1 MRYAWFQKHR
11 EAAMD
16 ETVKAQLEQVRT
28 TALTNMFDVAAVIRI
43 AEHLGLD
50 ELAAYL
56 TAGNAGEYTRFILT
70 GKT

>member
-1 MRYAWFQKHR
+1 
-11 EAAMD
+11 MD
-16 ETVKAQLEQVRT
+16 ETIKTQLEQVRT
-28 TALTNMFDVAAVIRI
+28 TALTNMFDVAAVISI

-56 TAGNAGEYTRFILT
+56 AAGNAGEYTRFILT

>member
-1 MRYAWFQKHR
+1 
-11 EAAMD
+11 MD
-16 ETVKAQLEQVRT
+16 ETIKSQVLQVRNS
-28 TALTNMFDVAAVIRI
+28 ALTNMFDVAAVISI

-56 TAGNAGEYTRFILT
+56 AAGNASEYTRFILT

>member
-1 MRYAWFQKHR
+1 M
-11 EAAMD
+11 
-16 ETVKAQLEQVRT
+16 RT

-43 AEHLGLD
+43 AEHLGFD

-56 TAGNAGEYTRFILT
+56 AAGNAGEYTRFILT

>member
-1 MRYAWFQKHR
+1 
-11 EAAMD
+11 MD
-16 ETVKAQLEQVRT
+16 ETIKSQVLQVRNS
-28 TALTNMFDVAAVIRI
+28 ALTNMFDVAAVISI
-43 AEHLGLD
+43 AEHLGFD

>member
-1 MRYAWFQKHR
+1 
-11 EAAMD
+11 MD
-16 ETVKAQLEQVRT
+16 ETVKSQVLQVRNS
-28 TALTNMFDVAAVIRI
+28 ALTNMFDVAAVISI

-50 ELAAYL
+50 ELNAYL

>member
-1 MRYAWFQKHR
+1 M
-11 EAAMD
+11 
-16 ETVKAQLEQVRT
+16 RT

-56 TAGNAGEYTRFILT
+56 AAGNAGEYPRFILT

>member
-1 MRYAWFQKHR
+1 
-11 EAAMD
+11 MD

-50 ELAAYL
+50 ELTAYL
-56 TAGNAGEYTRFILT
+56 AAGNTGEYTRFILT

>member
-1 MRYAWFQKHR
+1 
-11 EAAMD
+11 MD
-16 ETVKAQLEQVRT
+16 ETVKSQVLQVRNS
-28 TALTNMFDVAAVIRI
+28 ALTNMFDVAAVISI

-50 ELAAYL
+50 ELTAYL